1 MTNSTQI
8 SFRVDE
14 KLHSQA
20 KEILTPNG
28 GISKYLKAQA
38 TKFVKHE
45 ISLTPHPEK
54 RISKEK
60 RVSLKID
67 EDLYSA
73 LQKRSVAFGGV
84 SGIFRTS
91 LENSVN

>member
-28 GISKYLKAQA
+28 GISKYLKERRFF
-38 TKFVKHE
+38 T
-45 ISLTPHPEK
+45 SGEK
-54 RISKEK
+54 
-60 RVSLKID
+60 
-67 EDLYSA
+67 
-73 LQKRSVAFGGV
+73 
-84 SGIFRTS
+84 
-91 LENSVN
+91 